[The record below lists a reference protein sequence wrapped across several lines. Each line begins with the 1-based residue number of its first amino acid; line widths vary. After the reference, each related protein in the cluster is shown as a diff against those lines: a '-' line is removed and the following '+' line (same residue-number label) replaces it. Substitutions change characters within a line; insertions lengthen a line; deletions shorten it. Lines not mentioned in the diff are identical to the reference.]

1 MVRSDLTADALTIN
15 GSPPAAP
22 VSLRYP
28 ELYAL
33 QPGQS
38 VLYRW
43 TRFRWVFNPAHTM
56 RSTCYYVRRTRGWE
70 IRSRKHPEGIWVERR
85 S

>member
-1 MVRSDLTADALTIN
+1 MIEADALIIDGT
-15 GSPPAAP
+15 PPAVP
-22 VSLRYP
+22 PSLRYP

-38 VLYRW
+38 VFYRW
-43 TRFRWVFNPAHTM
+43 SRFRWVSNPAHTM
-56 RSTCYYVRRTRGWE
+56 RSTCHYVRRTRGWE
-70 IRSRKHPEGIWVERR
+70 IRSRKHLDGIWIERK